1 MRSRPTWTA
10 PVELSP
16 DPLIADS
23 PRVTPTFQPPTEAEP
38 VKEEE
43 PGNGFSD
50 PLPPLGES
58 PGAAGSGRRWR
69 WFFWSFFLLLA
80 GILIEESVLFLVE
93 QFRLHVGLGLFFSG
107 LVGVLIS
114 VLISALLR
122 ELRGLKA
129 IRAQDGQRAEAARL
143 MAEDGFGNAQPLLR
157 RLVDQHAE
165 RPELRDALEAF
176 RALNQAH
183 LGDREALTLFSQR
196 ALKPL
201 DEAALRIIGKHAASA
216 AFLAVLSPLALL
228 DALLFFWRNLRMM
241 REIAQ
246 VYGLRPG
253 PAGTFVLM
261 RHVAE
266 GMLAAGSGD
275 VLAKSAAEALGD
287 TLTGAALAG
296 AGQAATN
303 ALFTARVGLRCL
315 RLCRPIPFPK
325 ADEPGLGR
333 IRRELKAAL
342 TGPKG

>member
-10 PVELSP
+10 PVELPP
-16 DPLIADS
+16 DAPIADP
-23 PRVTPTFQPPTEAEP
+23 PRVAPSFQLPTEAEP
-38 VKEEE
+38 VQEEA
-43 PGNGFSD
+43 PGNGFPD
-50 PLPPLGES
+50 PPLANGQTVETE
-58 PGAAGSGRRWR
+58 GSSRRWR

-80 GILIEESVLFLVE
+80 GILIEESILFLVG
-93 QFRLHVGLGLFFSG
+93 QYRLHVGLGLFFSG
-107 LVGVLIS
+107 LVGVLVTI
-114 VLISALLR
+114 LITALLR

-129 IRAQDGQRAEAARL
+129 IRVQDGQRAEAARL

-165 RPELRDALEAF
+165 RLEMRDALEEF

-183 LGDREALTLFSQR
+183 LGDREAMALFSQR

-228 DALLFFWRNLRMM
+228 DALLFLWRNLRMM

-253 PAGTFVLM
+253 PAGTFLLM
-261 RHVAE
+261 RQVAE

-315 RLCRPIPFPK
+315 RLCRPLPFPK

-342 TGPKG
+342 TAPKG

>member
-1 MRSRPTWTA
+1 MKSRPTWTA
-10 PVELSP
+10 PVELSLDTSIA
-16 DPLIADS
+16 DPLHTN
-23 PRVTPTFQPPTEAEP
+23 PGFQMPTEAEP
-38 VKEEE
+38 HPEEN
-43 PGNGFSD
+43 PGQGFSD
-50 PLPPLGES
+50 PLSS
-58 PGAAGSGRRWR
+58 PIDLERCSGAGKRWR
-69 WFFWSFFLLLA
+69 WFFWSFFGLLA
-80 GILIEESVLFLVE
+80 SILIEESLMFLVN
-93 QFRLHVGLGLFFSG
+93 QFRLHLALGVFFSG
-107 LVGVLIS
+107 LVGILVYL
-114 VLISALLR
+114 LLSALLR

-129 IRAQDGQRAEAARL
+129 IRVQDGQRSEAARL

-157 RLVDQHAE
+157 QLVDQHAN
-165 RPELRDALEAF
+165 RLELRDALEEF

-183 LGDREALTLFSQR
+183 LGDREALALFSQR

-201 DEAALRIIGKHAASA
+201 DEAALRIIGRHAASA

-228 DALLFFWRNLRMM
+228 DALLFLWRNARMM

-253 PAGTFVLM
+253 PAGTFLLM

-275 VLAKSAAEALGD
+275 VLAKSATEALGD
-287 TLTGAALAG
+287 SLAGAALAG
-296 AGQAATN
+296 VGQAATN

-325 ADEPGLGR
+325 TDEPGLGQ

-342 TGPKG
+342 TAPKG